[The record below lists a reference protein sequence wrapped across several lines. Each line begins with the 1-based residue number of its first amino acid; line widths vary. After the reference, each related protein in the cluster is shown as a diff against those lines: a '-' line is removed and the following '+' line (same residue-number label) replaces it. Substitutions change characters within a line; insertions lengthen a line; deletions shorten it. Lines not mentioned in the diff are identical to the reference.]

1 MKNLTFIVAALGV
14 AIHSFAAG
22 PQIALDSRPKALLIM
37 LDGARADALAAAR
50 MPAVESLRD
59 GSWAPGYSGAW
70 SLTGQTVPD
79 ARPSSAANH
88 TAILTAVNAEKSR
101 VFNNGETK
109 DGDYARWPTWL
120 ARVTKEVPGTS
131 GLFVFAWGEGNQY
144 PRTPNVRFIHDS
156 DVNNGR
162 RIGELLSAPD
172 APDAIQYF
180 INLPDDAGHG
190 TGFYPFGA
198 DYLPA
203 LETIDTYIA
212 SALAAIKSRPTF
224 DREDWLIGVTADHG
238 GYGRG
243 HGMWGGQ
250 ASTIPLVI
258 SGRHTPSGR
267 LPGSPRHYDITATA
281 LAHFGLDPVALGLD
295 GRPLTAAASAA
306 SRALDDGLITGDG
319 ARPVFENGGDFAA
332 IIWARLP
339 ARQTGDPVLFS
350 NKDWRDGANPGVALV
365 ASKRTDGVEMPGVC
379 FNAGC
384 ADRGRIDMGTF
395 DVEPDKWTF
404 YAVTRN
410 SEGVLTVYQGRSNGN
425 LHWCSA
431 NVPDIIVESGL
442 PFHVGQD
449 GTGAYPH
456 KLDGEVSGFK
466 LWTRALSHEEVRRIF
481 EAGREGL
488 ALNGSVDAPRHLII
502 AAANS
507 SAADKAAADFVC
519 TGKND
524 ERTFNAAI
532 ARLKRGGTLK
542 MADGDYFFDAFSEEG
557 DTAVLFGF
565 NDGIARTITIEGTTE
580 NKSYNTRF
588 GVGIHVTKD
597 AVEAARGGGRKFVF
611 RGTALRP
618 ASKGDFFTMTHV
630 NNVNFSNFQILLHDA
645 SAPICGISGSGFG
658 SMFISLVG
666 IYTERYFDDRFLHR
680 KPATPAKGS
689 VGVISL
695 HESNDEMARVGY
707 EFVNVG
713 GLHTGFLFDGVDHL
727 VMKDCSAAR
736 CCYGYAMRNRGN
748 KTLTMINCCDEG
760 NAYLPRFGGSGH
772 LTAIDFN
779 IERFNAAFIPDCPGG
794 AVDHR
799 ATEETPGAWHGFIS
813 YTLQGAAFGIQN
825 FWTAGAGTNF
835 KTVNLDHSLTER
847 PQHPEFLETYFDRKA
862 GQTMTWNGERWLDP
876 LGRPAGLK

>member
-1 MKNLTFIVAALGV
+1 MKKLALIAAAFGV
-14 AIHSFAAG
+14 VVHSFAAT
-22 PQIALDSRPKALLIM
+22 PLAAPVRKPKALLIM

-50 MPAVESLRD
+50 MPAVESLCD

-70 SLTGQTVPD
+70 SFTGQTVPD

-101 VFNNGETK
+101 VFENGQTK

-120 ARVTKEVPGTS
+120 ARVTETIPGTR
-131 GLFVFAWGEGNQY
+131 GLFIFAWGEGNQY
-144 PRTPNVRFIHDS
+144 PRSPNVRFIHDS

-180 INLPDDAGHG
+180 INHPDDAGHG

-198 DYLPA
+198 HYLPA

-212 SALAAIKSRPTF
+212 SALAAIKGRPTF
-224 DREDWLIGVTADHG
+224 DEEDWLIGVTADHG
-238 GYGRG
+238 GYGRE

-250 ASTIPLVI
+250 ASTIPLVV
-258 SGRHTPSGR
+258 SGRHIPSGR
-267 LPGSPRHYDITATA
+267 LVGAPRNYDLTATA
-281 LAHFGLDPVALGLD
+281 LAHFGIDPVALGLD
-295 GRPLTAAASAA
+295 GRPLTAAASLAPC
-306 SRALDDGLITGDG
+306 ALGDGLVTGDG
-319 ARPVFENGGDFAA
+319 GKPVFENGGDFAA
-332 IIWARLP
+332 ALWARLP
-339 ARQTGDPVLFS
+339 AKQTGDPVLFS
-350 NKDWRDGANPGVALV
+350 NKDWTDGANPGVALV
-365 ASKRTDGVEMPGVC
+365 AAKRTDGVAVPGVC
-379 FNAGC
+379 FNAGRP
-384 ADRGRIDMGTF
+384 DRGRIDIGTF
-395 DVEPDKWTF
+395 DVEPGQWTF

-410 SEGVLTVYQGRSNGN
+410 SEGVLTVYQGRSDGILN
-425 LHWCSA
+425 WCSA
-431 NVPDIIVESGL
+431 YAPDIIVESGL
-442 PFHVGQD
+442 PFRVGQD
-449 GTGAYPH
+449 GTGTYPH
-456 KLDGEVSGFK
+456 RLDGDVKGFS
-466 LWTRALSHEEVRRIF
+466 LWTRGLSHEEVRRVF
-481 EAGREGL
+481 EAGRDGL
-488 ALNGSVDAPRHLII
+488 MSNGPADVPKNVKI

-507 SAADKAAADFVC
+507 SAADKADADLVC

-524 ERTFNAAI
+524 ERMFNTAI
-532 ARLKRGGTLK
+532 SRLKRGGTLK
-542 MADGDYFFDAFSEEG
+542 MADGDYFFDAFGEEG
-557 DTAVLFGF
+557 DTAVIFGF

-588 GVGIHVTKD
+588 GVAIHVTET
-597 AVEAARGGGRKFVF
+597 AVKAAHGGGRKFVF
-611 RGTALRP
+611 KGTARRP

-630 NNVNFSNFQILLHDA
+630 NNVNFSNFYILFHDA

-680 KPATPAKGS
+680 KPATPVEGS

-736 CCYGYAMRNRGN
+736 CCYGYATRNRGS

-760 NAYLPRFGGSGH
+760 NSYLPRFGGSGH

-779 IERFNAAFIPDCPGG
+779 IERFNAAYIPDCPGG
-794 AVDHR
+794 TIDHR
-799 ATEETPGAWHGFIS
+799 ASEETPGAWHGFIS
-813 YTLQGAAFGIQN
+813 YTLQGEAFGIQN
-825 FWTAGAGTNF
+825 FWANGAGMNF
-835 KTVNLDHSLTER
+835 RTVNLDHSLTER
-847 PQHPEFLETYFDRKA
+847 PQHPEYLETYFDRKT
-862 GQTMTWNGERWLDP
+862 GQTLTWNGEMWLNAFGVP
-876 LGRPAGLK
+876 K